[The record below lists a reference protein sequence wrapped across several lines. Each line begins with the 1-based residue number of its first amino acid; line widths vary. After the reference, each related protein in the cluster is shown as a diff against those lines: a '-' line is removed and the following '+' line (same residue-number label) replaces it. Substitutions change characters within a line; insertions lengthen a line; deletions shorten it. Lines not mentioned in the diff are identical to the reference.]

1 MRTKGRK
8 PKSYGQVGS
17 CHDGKGCVYVFVC
30 GLCWGRA
37 YGDTYVFMYM
47 NMQNMFELSL
57 QAPRKFIAAVGE
69 KCFWLLRLISVRE
82 RQARG
87 LSNAGLPP
95 VGLDCKGWLTF
106 ALRFIRSICEL
117 TFEIID
123 ELCISYNSLVFLGR
137 EALGIQHRLDSCRN
151 AFQQLLHAAV
161 ANDFAIECNL
171 FR

>member
-1 MRTKGRK
+1 MHVCTNGQT
-8 PKSYGQVGS
+8 PKSYNHVWSG
-17 CHDGKGCVYVFVC
+17 HDGKGCVFVC
-30 GLCWGRA
+30 GLCSGM
-37 YGDTYVFMYM
+37 YCDTYVFMYM

-123 ELCISYNSLVFLGR
+123 ELCISYNSLVRTRSKPIHDHWRKSSVWR
-137 EALGIQHRLDSCRN
+137 ECGAQPVSVQAKGSCM
-151 AFQQLLHAAV
+151 AKW
-161 ANDFAIECNL
+161 
-171 FR
+171 